1 MNSQLG
7 RRARIL
13 QNLRGNRAQPREL
26 PDSTAPIPDWDR
38 EQKIKQLAKQM
49 TAVHTEVVRLGDQDW
64 SDWIVEQLPKRGLSR
79 ILVGDNERGDQL
91 QEKSA
96 EKLSI
101 TRYQKS
107 VEEWKPELFQKIEVG
122 VTGTLGGIASTGS
135 LILWPDSAEPR
146 LMSLAPPIHIA
157 ILEADSIHATFAEAM
172 QQGEW
177 VKQMPTNALLISG
190 PSKTADI
197 EQTLAYGIHG
207 PQQLIV
213 LIVE

>member
-7 RRARIL
+7 RRSRIL
-13 QNLRGNRAQPREL
+13 QNLRANRAQPAEL
-26 PDSTAPIPDWDR
+26 PDSATPVPDWDR
-38 EQKIKQLAKQM
+38 EQKIEQLTNQM
-49 TAVHTEVVRLGDQDW
+49 TAVHTEVIRLADRDW
-64 SDWIVEQLPKRGLSR
+64 SDWVVEELSKRGLSQ
-79 ILVGDNERGDQL
+79 IVVGDNARGDQL
-91 QEKSA
+91 QQKA
-96 EKLSI
+96 GNRLAVV
-101 TRYQKS
+101 RYKKS

-135 LILWPDSAEPR
+135 LILWPDASEPR

-157 ILEADSIHATFAEAM
+157 ILEADRIYATFAEAV

-177 VKQMPTNALLISG
+177 SKQMPTNALLISG

-213 LIVE
+213 LIIE